1 MRFFVLLSVTDWPNE
16 WYACAWGKRE
26 KTWTFWWS
34 VSGGWKWIGLN
45 LLVSFQNLKLIPHFS
60 TPSRSLPFSYL
71 FCLSFFLRIPSHQ
84 LFLLA
89 STCLPFHF
97 ILNFPLTFHLFW
109 LNAVRMSERMY
120 ERESVCVCVYVCMYS
135 WCVLYV
141 SEWDVVGQLICLERC
156 EKMRRKTCLIDERE

>member
-1 MRFFVLLSVTDWPNE
+1 
-16 WYACAWGKRE
+16 
-26 KTWTFWWS
+26 
-34 VSGGWKWIGLN
+34 VSGGWKWIGLY

-97 ILNFPLTFHLFW
+97 SLNFPPHFSFILVERCT
-109 LNAVRMSERMY
+109 NVRTDVWER
-120 ERESVCVCVYVCMYS
+120 VCVCVCMYS